1 MMCEREGLGGLDA
14 KDDCGERWWNG
25 AFNWVGGGRVDEH
38 QYSMLY
44 EIDWEHPIA
53 DRLGPFFFKTL
64 RIDKGPFV
72 FLEDNKVVK
81 KKGH

>member
-1 MMCEREGLGGLDA
+1 MRER
-14 KDDCGERWWNG
+14 
-25 AFNWVGGGRVDEH
+25 GGRRMLSIGLEGKVDEH

-44 EIDWEHPIA
+44 AIDWEHPIA

>member
-44 EIDWEHPIA
+44 EIGSMSIQ
-53 DRLGPFFFKTL
+53 
-64 RIDKGPFV
+64 
-72 FLEDNKVVK
+72 
-81 KKGH
+81 

>member
-1 MMCEREGLGGLDA
+1 VRER
-14 KDDCGERWWNG
+14 
-25 AFNWVGGGRVDEH
+25 GGRRMLSIGLEGKVDEH

-44 EIDWEHPIA
+44 AIDWEHPIA